1 MNIALILVVCIVAL
15 IVGGTV
21 VFELV
26 GWLAERKARERF
38 EKMTPEERFKYQNE
52 MRKKQLYPSARRAG
66 NPAKVIKKRVV
77 KG

>member
-1 MNIALILVVCIVAL
+1 MI
-15 IVGGTV
+15 
-21 VFELV
+21 ELV
-26 GWLAERKARERF
+26 GWLAERKARKRF

-52 MRKKQLYPSARRAG
+52 MRRSSFSPTSRRAG

>member
-1 MNIALILVVCIVAL
+1 MILIVAIIIGVLLVVGA
-15 IVGGTV
+15 V

-52 MRKKQLYPSARRAG
+52 MRK
-66 NPAKVIKKRVV
+66 VEI
-77 KG
+77 